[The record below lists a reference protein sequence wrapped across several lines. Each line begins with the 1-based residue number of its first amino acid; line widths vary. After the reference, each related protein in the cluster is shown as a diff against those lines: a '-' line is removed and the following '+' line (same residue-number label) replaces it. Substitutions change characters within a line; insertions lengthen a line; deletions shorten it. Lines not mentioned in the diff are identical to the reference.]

1 MVEGAKRVG
10 ALPILIAFKVIALAE
25 DLSAV
30 ERQVGATLLDSYN
43 RKTGQCDPSLDRVA
57 GLLNVH
63 RRTVIR
69 ATTKLEAKGLFRKT
83 RHGGHSHRNHYEPV
97 WLKFRDL
104 EAKWR
109 IRFEAAAVA
118 RRSGMSYSARHG
130 SHNAGDVDATQTCCP
145 NQSKPTLC
153 DSRFNAA
160 NSPPSE
166 RRGGKGSAIKVQ
178 RPMPPGPIGPR
189 PFSIRSADAAR
200 AAAERRWSDNLR
212 CELSSQVLVYCA
224 LVDFIDEPLRV
235 AATDAELCRRGGGCE
250 LILERY
256 RESEQ
261 RKGSSNG

>member
-1 MVEGAKRVG
+1 MVEGPKRVG

-30 ERQVGATLLDSYN
+30 ERQVGATLLDSFN

-69 ATTKLEAKGLFRKT
+69 ATAKLEAKGLFRKT
-83 RHGGHSHRNHYEPV
+83 RHGGYSHRNHYEPV

-118 RRSGMSYSARHG
+118 RRSGLSYSAGHG
-130 SHNAGDVDATQTCCP
+130 SHNAGDVGATQTCCP
-145 NQSKPTLC
+145 NQSKLTLPE
-153 DSRFNAA
+153 SRIN
-160 NSPPSE
+160 
-166 RRGGKGSAIKVQ
+166 GSIGPHAELRESKRSSMKVQ
-178 RPMPPGPIGPR
+178 RPAPPNPTGTR
-189 PFSIRSADAAR
+189 ALSRRSAEAAR

-212 CELSSQVLVYCA
+212 YELSNQVVVYGE
-224 LVDFIDEPLRV
+224 LVDFIDEPLRS
-235 AATDAELCRRGGGCE
+235 AATDAELSCRGGGLK
-250 LILERY
+250 LIWERY
-256 RESEQ
+256 RDSEQ
-261 RKGSSNG
+261 SKGSANG